1 MVTAPHRSASRALIV
16 CALAASLLS
25 SCGHAQR
32 TRASTANAIVPVV
45 TASYG
50 IVSPTSQLSGIVA
63 PLQNVAITSSLPEPT
78 DQITVQ
84 EGDHVRKGE
93 VLARLDTAD
102 LVAEYNSDMATYQS
116 DLAKANQTFDQAG
129 LTIIQNSNTVDQAR
143 AAVRVAQHTLA
154 VDNLNLKRDAELLK
168 NGYVAQQAYDQQQLT
183 VRNDQEAVSQ
193 AQVTLAN
200 DVKQVQA
207 NGTTST
213 GLQGATVQSA
223 RASADA
229 ALAAANQVKVS
240 IGKAVIYSPIDGVV
254 VNRNLNLGEYPGTR
268 QIFTLQETDRVY
280 AMLNGSGEQVV
291 GIRTRSPVAIES
303 NSLPGLRIRGTV
315 VGVLSPVQP
324 GATNFIVN
332 AIVDNANEFL
342 KPGMVITGTASLPA
356 ASGIRIPATAFLDT
370 TNSTVQVVRNGVV
383 HTADVLMIAQDGK
396 NAIVRGLSPGTTV
409 VANGQLGLTDGE
421 PVTIAQR
428 QVAEK

>member
-1 MVTAPHRSASRALIV
+1 MVKGTPRSISRALVIYTV
-16 CALAASLLS
+16 ALSLLS
-25 SCGHAQR
+25 ACGHAQR
-32 TRASTANAIVPVV
+32 QRASTANAVVPVV

-50 IVSPTSQLSGIVA
+50 TVSPTSLLSGIVA
-63 PLQNVAITSSLPEPT
+63 PLQNVAITSSLSEPT
-78 DQITVQ
+78 DQIGVQ
-84 EGDHVRKGE
+84 EGDHVRKGQ
-93 VLARLDTAD
+93 VLAKLDTAD
-102 LVAEYNSDMATYQS
+102 LVAQYNSDMATYNS
-116 DLAKANQTFDQAG
+116 DVAKANQTFDQAG

-143 AAVRVAQHTLA
+143 AAVRAAQHTLA
-154 VDNLNLKRDAELLK
+154 VDTLNLKRDAELLK

-223 RASADA
+223 RAAAEA
-229 ALAAANQVKVS
+229 ALADANQVKVS
-240 IGKAVIYSPIDGVV
+240 INKAVIYSPINGVV

-280 AMLNGSGEQVV
+280 AMLNGSGSQIV
-291 GIRTRSPVAIES
+291 GIRTGTPVAIQS
-303 NSLPGLRIRGTV
+303 NSLPGVRIRGMV

-324 GATNFIVN
+324 GATNFVVN
-332 AIVDNANEFL
+332 AIVNNANDLL
-342 KPGMVITGTASLPA
+342 KPGLVITGVARLPG

-370 TNSTVQVVRNGVV
+370 TNSTVQVVRGGIV
-383 HTADVLMIAQDGK
+383 HTANVLMIAQDDK
-396 NAIVRGLSPGTTV
+396 NAIVRGLSEGTTV
-409 VANGQLGLTDGE
+409 VANGQLGLSDGE
-421 PVTIAQR
+421 PVTIAPH